1 MGGEQMKVTV
11 HYTQEFM
18 GEILNC
24 KYDKYFAPESDS
36 LTMQDIEKME
46 FEMEVISNLCD
57 DPHVKRVWFEYQEE
71 VEE

>member
-1 MGGEQMKVTV
+1 MKVTV

-24 KYDKYFAPESDS
+24 KYDKHFSPKSDS
-36 LTMQDIEKME
+36 QTMQEIEKMD

-57 DPHVKRVWFEYQEE
+57 DPHVKKIWFEYHENIE
-71 VEE
+71 